1 MATPPEDSGGWRD
14 LGAYLKSA
22 GFRFAALFAVLF
34 LVATICVALMLW
46 WGTAGTLSRQTDDA
60 IRADARGLQERWL
73 GGGAPAVLEAIG
85 ERLAVDVDD
94 HAIYLLADA
103 MGRRIGGN
111 LERWPQAAGTPGAW
125 FADIVQRDGVVVPAR
140 LHHLALDADHRLLV
154 GRDTAERE
162 KLRILISEA
171 LLGSLAV
178 AVAFAL
184 AGAAALRRAL
194 GERLRAASATA
205 GAIAAGDLSRR
216 VPISTQR
223 DEFDQLGASMNAMLD
238 RIDQLLVGIKGVS
251 DSIAHDLRTP
261 IARARMRLENA
272 LLTASDEEALRAAME
287 TTVADLDGIAR
298 VFQALLRIAEAEAG
312 ARRAAFAPFDLA
324 AVLADA
330 AEVYGALA
338 EERGQGLET
347 AWPEKLEMVGDR
359 DMVLQAIANLLDNAV
374 KFTPEGGIIRL
385 TASAPSRE
393 RREISVT
400 DQGPGLAPADRAR
413 AGERF
418 FRADPSRALPGSGL
432 GLSLV
437 KAVAA
442 LHDGELRLTDA
453 ESAGGAPGLE
463 ARLILSSRA

>member
-1 MATPPEDSGGWRD
+1 
-14 LGAYLKSA
+14 
-22 GFRFAALFAVLF
+22 
-34 LVATICVALMLW
+34 
-46 WGTAGTLSRQTDDA
+46 
-60 IRADARGLQERWL
+60 
-73 GGGAPAVLEAIG
+73 
-85 ERLAVDVDD
+85 
-94 HAIYLLADA
+94 
-103 MGRRIGGN
+103 
-111 LERWPQAAGTPGAW
+111 
-125 FADIVQRDGVVVPAR
+125 
-140 LHHLALDADHRLLV
+140 
-154 GRDTAERE
+154 
-162 KLRILISEA
+162 
-171 LLGSLAV
+171 
-178 AVAFAL
+178 
-184 AGAAALRRAL
+184 
-194 GERLRAASATA
+194 
-205 GAIAAGDLSRR
+205 
-216 VPISTQR
+216 
-223 DEFDQLGASMNAMLD
+223 
-238 RIDQLLVGIKGVS
+238 
-251 DSIAHDLRTP
+251 
-261 IARARMRLENA
+261 MRLENA
-272 LLTASDEEALRAAME
+272 LLTAPDEESLRAAIDSA
-287 TTVADLDGIAR
+287 VADLDGIAR

-374 KFTPEGGIIRL
+374 KFTPQGGIIRL

-393 RREISVT
+393 RREIGVT

-453 ESAGGAPGLE
+453 ERAGGAPGLE

>member
-1 MATPPEDSGGWRD
+1 MAVPPEENGGWRD
-14 LGAYLKSA
+14 LGAYLNSA

-34 LVATICVALMLW
+34 LGATICVALMLW

-60 IRADARGLQERWL
+60 IRADARGLQERWR
-73 GGGAPAVLEAIG
+73 GGGATAVLEAIG
-85 ERLAVDVDD
+85 ERLAVDIDD
-94 HAIYLLADA
+94 HAIYLLSDA
-103 MGRRIGGN
+103 AGQRIGGN
-111 LERWPQAAGTPGAW
+111 LERWPQAAETPGSW
-125 FADIVQRDGVVVPAR
+125 SADIVQRDGVAVPAR
-140 LHHLALDADHRLLV
+140 LHHVTLDPNHRLLV

-162 KLRILISEA
+162 KLRILLSEA
-171 LLGSLAV
+171 LIGSLAV

-184 AGAAALRRAL
+184 VGAAALRRAL
-194 GERLRAASATA
+194 AERLRAASATA
-205 GAIAAGDLSRR
+205 GAIAAGDLTRR
-216 VPISTQR
+216 VPISAQR

-272 LLTASDEEALRAAME
+272 LLSATDEEALRVAME
-287 TTVADLDGIAR
+287 TTVADLDGITR

-312 ARRAAFAPFDLA
+312 ARRAAFARFDLA

-338 EERGQGLET
+338 EERGQQLET
-347 AWPEKLEMVGDR
+347 SCPDKLEMQGDR

-453 ESAGGAPGLE
+453 ERAGGAPGLE
-463 ARLILSSRA
+463 ARLTLNSRA

>member
-1 MATPPEDSGGWRD
+1 MTAPPEGPGGWRD
-14 LGAYLKSA
+14 VRAYLGNA

-34 LVATICVALMLW
+34 LAATICFALMLW
-46 WGTAGTLSRQTDDA
+46 WGTAGTLARQADET
-60 IRADARGLQERWL
+60 IRADAIGLQERWRA
-73 GGGAPAVLEAIG
+73 GGVAALVDAIG
-85 ERLAVDVDD
+85 ERLAVDIDD
-94 HAIYLLADA
+94 HAIYLLTDRA
-103 MGRRIGGN
+103 GQRLGGN
-111 LERWPQAAGTPGAW
+111 LDRWPVVADMPGSW
-125 FADIVQRDGVVVPAR
+125 SADAVQRDGVVVPAR
-140 LHHLALDADHRLLV
+140 IHHVALNSDYRLLV
-154 GRDTAERE
+154 GRDTADRE
-162 KLRILISEA
+162 KLRILLSEA
-171 LLGSLAV
+171 LLGSFAV

-184 AGAAALRRAL
+184 VGAAALRRAL
-194 GERLRAASATA
+194 GDRLRAASVTA
-205 GAIAAGDLSRR
+205 SAIAAGDLSRR
-216 VPISTQR
+216 VPISAQR

-272 LLTASDEEALRAAME
+272 LLTAPDEETLRVAIDSA
-287 TTVADLDGIAR
+287 VADLDGIAR

-374 KFTPEGGIIRL
+374 KFTPQGGIIRL

-453 ESAGGAPGLE
+453 ERAGGAPGLE

>member
-1 MATPPEDSGGWRD
+1 MTAPAEENGGWRD

-22 GFRFAALFAVLF
+22 GFRFATLFAVLF
-34 LVATICVALMLW
+34 LAAMVGFAFMLW
-46 WGTAGTLSRQTDDA
+46 WGTAGTLSRQIDDA
-60 IRADARGLQERWL
+60 IRADALGLQEAWRS
-73 GGGAPAVLEAIG
+73 GGTAAVVDAIG
-85 ERLAVDVDD
+85 ERLAVDIDD
-94 HAIYLLADA
+94 HAIYLLADSA
-103 MGRRIGGN
+103 GLRIGGN
-111 LERWPQAAGTPGAW
+111 LDRWPAVAQASW
-125 FADIVQRDGVVVPAR
+125 SWSADTVRRDGVAVPAR
-140 LHHLALDADHRLLV
+140 MHHVPLGQGHRLLV
-154 GRDTAERE
+154 GRDATDRE
-162 KLRILISEA
+162 KLRTLLSEA
-171 LLGSLAV
+171 LLWSFAV
-178 AVAFAL
+178 AVAFAI

-194 GERLRAASATA
+194 GERLRAASMTA
-205 GAIAAGDLSRR
+205 GAIAAGDLTRR
-216 VPISTQR
+216 VPLSAQR

-238 RIDQLLVGIKGVS
+238 RIDQLMVGIKGVS

-272 LLTASDEEALRAAME
+272 LMSAPDEETLRAAME
-287 TTVADLDGIAR
+287 TTVADLDGISR

-324 AVLADA
+324 QVLADA

-338 EERGQGLET
+338 EERGQHLQT
-347 AWPEKLEMVGDR
+347 SWPDKLEMVGDR

-374 KFTPEGGIIRL
+374 KFTPQGGTIRL
-385 TASAPSRE
+385 SASAPARD
-393 RREISVT
+393 RREISVR
-400 DQGPGLAPADRAR
+400 DEGPGLAPEDRAR

-442 LHDGELRLTDA
+442 LHGGGLRLGDA
-453 ESAGGAPGLE
+453 QAGAERTGLE

>member
-1 MATPPEDSGGWRD
+1 MAMPPEDNGGWRD

-60 IRADARGLQERWL
+60 IRADARGLQERWR
-73 GGGAPAVLEAIG
+73 GGGAAAVLEAIG

-103 MGRRIGGN
+103 AGRRIGGN
-111 LERWPQAAGTPGAW
+111 LERWPQAAGTPGSW
-125 FADIVQRDGVVVPAR
+125 SADIVQRDGVVVPAR

-162 KLRILISEA
+162 KLRIQISEA

-272 LLTASDEEALRAAME
+272 LLNATDEEALRAAME
-287 TTVADLDGIAR
+287 TTVADLDGITR

-338 EERGQGLET
+338 EERGQNLQT
-347 AWPEKLEMVGDR
+347 SWPDRLEMQGDR

-374 KFTPEGGIIRL
+374 KFTPEGGTIRL
-385 TASAPSRE
+385 TASAPARGIC
-393 RREISVT
+393 EIIVR
-400 DQGPGLAPADRAR
+400 DQGLGLAPADRAR

-442 LHDGELRLTDA
+442 LHGGELRLEDGQ
-453 ESAGGAPGLE
+453 AGAARPGLV
-463 ARLILSSRA
+463 ACLTLSSRA

>member
-1 MATPPEDSGGWRD
+1 MSAPSETDGGWRD
-14 LGAYLKSA
+14 LRAYIGSA

-34 LVATICVALMLW
+34 LVATIGFALMLW
-46 WGTAGTLSRQTDDA
+46 WGTAGTLSRQADET
-60 IRADARGLQERWL
+60 IRADALGLQERWRA
-73 GGGAPAVLEAIG
+73 GGAVALIDAIG
-85 ERLAVDVDD
+85 ERLAVDIDD
-94 HAIYLLADA
+94 HAIYLLTDA
-103 MGRRIGGN
+103 TGRRLGGN
-111 LERWPQAAGTPGAW
+111 LERWPKV
-125 FADIVQRDGVVVPAR
+125 ADAPASWSTDVVERDGVLVPAR
-140 LHHLALDADHRLLV
+140 IHHVVLDQGYQLLV
-154 GRDTAERE
+154 GRDTADRE
-162 KLRILISEA
+162 KLRLLLSEA
-171 LLGSLAV
+171 LLGSFAV

-184 AGAAALRRAL
+184 VGAAALRRAL
-194 GERLRAASATA
+194 GDRLRAASLTA

-216 VPISTQR
+216 VPLSSR
-223 DEFDQLGASMNAMLD
+223 YDEFDHLGASMNAMLD

-272 LLTASDEEALRAAME
+272 LLMAPDAEALRAAME
-287 TTVADLDGIAR
+287 STVADLDGITR

-324 AVLADA
+324 MVLADA

-338 EERGQGLET
+338 EEHGQRLET
-347 AWPEKLEMVGDR
+347 SWPEKLPMFGDR

-374 KFTPEGGIIRL
+374 KFTPDGGTIRI
-385 TASAPSRE
+385 TAVAPARG
-393 RREISVT
+393 RREISVR

-442 LHDGELRLTDA
+442 LHDGELRLEDA
-453 ESAGGAPGLE
+453 ADGTPGLE

>member
-1 MATPPEDSGGWRD
+1 MATPAEETGGWRD
-14 LGAYLKSA
+14 LSAYFRSA

-34 LVATICVALMLW
+34 LAAMAGFALMLW
-46 WGTAGTLSRQTDDA
+46 WGTAGTLSRQIDDA
-60 IRADARGLQERWL
+60 IRADALGLQEQWRS
-73 GGGAPAVLEAIG
+73 GSTKAVLDAIG
-85 ERLAVDVDD
+85 ERLAVDIDD
-94 HAIYLLADA
+94 HAIYLLTDSA
-103 MGRRIGGN
+103 GQPLGGN
-111 LERWPQAAGTPGAW
+111 LDRWPAAADMPGAW
-125 FADIVQRDGVVVPAR
+125 AADKVRRDGVAVPAR
-140 LHHLALDADHRLLV
+140 LYHVPLDQRHRLLV
-154 GRDTAERE
+154 GRDATDRE
-162 KLRILISEA
+162 KLRTLLSEA
-171 LLGSLAV
+171 LLWSFAV

-194 GERLRAASATA
+194 ADRLRAASLTA

-216 VPISTQR
+216 VPLSTQR
-223 DEFDQLGASMNAMLD
+223 DEFDQLGESMNAMLD
-238 RIDQLLVGIKGVS
+238 RIDHLMVGIKGVS

-272 LLTASDEEALRAAME
+272 LLTAPDEESLRAAME
-287 TTVADLDGIAR
+287 TTVADLDGISR

-324 AVLADA
+324 AVLTDA

-338 EERGQGLET
+338 EERGQHLET
-347 AWPEKLEMVGDR
+347 HWPEKLTMVGDR

-374 KFTPEGGIIRL
+374 KFTPEGGTIRL
-385 TASAPSRE
+385 TASAPARG
-393 RREISVT
+393 RREISVH
-400 DQGPGLAPADRAR
+400 DEGPGLAAEDRAR

-442 LHDGELRLTDA
+442 LHGGELRLGD
-453 ESAGGAPGLE
+453 GQPGAARPGLE
-463 ARLILSSRA
+463 ARLMLSSRA

>member
-1 MATPPEDSGGWRD
+1 MSAPSETDGGWRD
-14 LGAYLKSA
+14 LRAYLGSA

-34 LVATICVALMLW
+34 LVATIGFALMLW
-46 WGTAGTLSRQTDDA
+46 WGTAGTLSRQADET
-60 IRADARGLQERWL
+60 IRADALGLQERWRA
-73 GGGAPAVLEAIG
+73 GGAVALIDAIG
-85 ERLAVDVDD
+85 ERLAVDIDD
-94 HAIYLLADA
+94 HAIYLLTDA
-103 MGRRIGGN
+103 TGRRLGGN
-111 LERWPQAAGTPGAW
+111 LERWPKV
-125 FADIVQRDGVVVPAR
+125 ADAPASWSTDVVERDGVLVPAR
-140 LHHLALDADHRLLV
+140 IHHVVLDQGYQLLV
-154 GRDTAERE
+154 GRDTADRE
-162 KLRILISEA
+162 KLRLLLSEA
-171 LLGSLAV
+171 LLGSFAV

-184 AGAAALRRAL
+184 VGAAALRRAL
-194 GERLRAASATA
+194 GDRLRAASLTA

-216 VPISTQR
+216 VPLSSR
-223 DEFDQLGASMNAMLD
+223 YDEFDHLGASMNAMLD

-272 LLTASDEEALRAAME
+272 LLMAPDAEALRAAME
-287 TTVADLDGIAR
+287 STVADLDGITR

-324 AVLADA
+324 MVLADA

-338 EERGQGLET
+338 EEHGQHLET
-347 AWPEKLEMVGDR
+347 SWPENLPMFGDR

-374 KFTPEGGIIRL
+374 KFTPDGGTIRI
-385 TASAPSRE
+385 TAVAPARG
-393 RREISVT
+393 RREISVR

-442 LHDGELRLTDA
+442 LHDGELRLEDA
-453 ESAGGAPGLE
+453 ADGAPGLE

>member
-1 MATPPEDSGGWRD
+1 MAMPPEENGGWRD
-14 LGAYLKSA
+14 LRAYLKSA

-34 LVATICVALMLW
+34 LIATICVALMLW

-60 IRADARGLQERWL
+60 IRADARGLQERWR
-73 GGGAPAVLEAIG
+73 GGGATALVEAIG
-85 ERLAVDVDD
+85 ERLAVDIDD
-94 HAIYLLADA
+94 HAIYLLTDA
-103 MGRRIGGN
+103 AGQRIGGN
-111 LERWPQAAGTPGAW
+111 LERWPQAAETPGSW
-125 FADIVQRDGVVVPAR
+125 SVDIVQRDGVAVPAR
-140 LHHLALDADHRLLV
+140 LHHVNLDPEYRLLV

-162 KLRILISEA
+162 KLRILLSEA
-171 LLGSLAV
+171 LIGSLAV

-194 GERLRAASATA
+194 AERLRAASATA
-205 GAIAAGDLSRR
+205 GAIAAGDLSHR
-216 VPISTQR
+216 VPISAQR

-272 LLTASDEEALRAAME
+272 LLSATDEEALRAAME

-312 ARRAAFAPFDLA
+312 ARRAAFARFDLA

-338 EERGQGLET
+338 EERGQHLET
-347 AWPEKLEMVGDR
+347 SWPDRLEMQGDR
-359 DMVLQAIANLLDNAV
+359 DMVLQAIVNLLDNAV
-374 KFTPEGGIIRL
+374 KFTPEGGTISL
-385 TASAPSRE
+385 TASAPARG
-393 RREISVT
+393 RREIIVR
-400 DQGPGLAPADRAR
+400 DQGPGLTPADRAR
-413 AGERF
+413 AGDRF

-442 LHDGELRLTDA
+442 LHGGELRLED
-453 ESAGGAPGLE
+453 GQVGAARPGL
-463 ARLILSSRA
+463 AACLTLSSRA

>member
-1 MATPPEDSGGWRD
+1 MGGWRD
-14 LGAYLKSA
+14 IGAYLKSA

-34 LVATICVALMLW
+34 IAAILGFALMLW
-46 WGTAGTLSRQTDDA
+46 WGTAGTLSRQIDDA
-60 IRADARGLQERWL
+60 IRADAIGLQEAWR
-73 GGGAPAVLEAIG
+73 GGGAAAVKEAIG
-85 ERLAVDVDD
+85 ERLAVDIDD
-94 HAIYLLADA
+94 HAIYLLTDDA
-103 MGRRIGGN
+103 GSRLAGN
-111 LERWPQAAGTPGAW
+111 LDRWPPAAEIAGSWSAAT
-125 FADIVQRDGVVVPAR
+125 VRRDGVAVPAR
-140 LHHLALDADHRLLV
+140 MFHVPLAGGHRVLV
-154 GRDTAERE
+154 GRDAADRE
-162 KLRILISEA
+162 KLRSLLSEA
-171 LLGSLAV
+171 LLWSFAV

-194 GERLRAASATA
+194 ADRLRAAAATA

-216 VPISTQR
+216 VPLSTQR
-223 DEFDQLGASMNAMLD
+223 DEFDQLGESMNAMLD
-238 RIDQLLVGIKGVS
+238 RIDQLMAGIKGVS

-272 LLTASDEEALRAAME
+272 LLSAPDEESLRAAME
-287 TTVADLDGIAR
+287 TTVADLDGISR

-324 AVLADA
+324 TVLTDA

-338 EERGQGLET
+338 EERGQHLET
-347 AWPEKLEMVGDR
+347 AWPERLTMVGDR

-374 KFTPEGGIIRL
+374 KFTPEGGTIRL
-385 TASAPSRE
+385 SASAPARGK
-393 RREISVT
+393 REISVR
-400 DQGPGLAPADRAR
+400 DEGPGLAAEDRAR

-442 LHDGELRLTDA
+442 LHGGELRLGDGQPRA
-453 ESAGGAPGLE
+453 ARPGLE
-463 ARLILSSRA
+463 ARLTLSSRA

>member
-1 MATPPEDSGGWRD
+1 MAAPAEDMDGWRD
-14 LGAYLKSA
+14 IGAYLKSA

-34 LVATICVALMLW
+34 LAAMLGFSLMLW
-46 WGTAGTLSRQTDDA
+46 WGTAGTLSRQIDDA
-60 IRADARGLQERWL
+60 IRADALGLQEAWRS
-73 GGGAPAVLEAIG
+73 GGTMAVREAIG
-85 ERLAVDVDD
+85 ERLAVDIDD
-94 HAIYLLADA
+94 HAIYLLMDGAGNHLA
-103 MGRRIGGN
+103 GN
-111 LERWPQAAGTPGAW
+111 LDRWPAGAEAPASW
-125 FADIVQRDGVVVPAR
+125 SADTVRRDGAAIAAR
-140 LHHLALDADHRLLV
+140 MHHLRLDESYRVLV
-154 GRDTAERE
+154 GRDATDRE
-162 KLRILISEA
+162 KLRALLSEA
-171 LLGSLAV
+171 LLWSFAV

-194 GERLRAASATA
+194 ADRLRAASATA

-216 VPISTQR
+216 VPISSQR
-223 DEFDQLGASMNAMLD
+223 DEFDQLGESMNAMLD
-238 RIDQLLVGIKGVS
+238 RIDQLMVGIKGVS

-272 LLTASDEEALRAAME
+272 LLSAPDEESLRSAME
-287 TTVADLDGIAR
+287 TAVADLDGISR

-338 EERGQGLET
+338 EERGQHLQT
-347 AWPEKLEMVGDR
+347 QWPEKLQMVGDR
-359 DMVLQAIANLLDNAV
+359 DMMLQAIANLLDNAV
-374 KFTPEGGIIRL
+374 KFTPEGGTIRL
-385 TASAPSRE
+385 SASAPSRGK
-393 RREISVT
+393 REVIVR
-400 DQGPGLAPADRAR
+400 DEGPGLAAEDRAR

-442 LHDGELRLTDA
+442 LHGGELRLGD
-453 ESAGGAPGLE
+453 GQPGAARPGLE
-463 ARLILSSRA
+463 ARLLVSSRA